1 MNHRIHRRE
10 FFKRVS
16 ALSIAV
22 TGLGGAASFA
32 EIAPVKRTGTPRFKL
47 SLNAYS
53 CDRDLDTRKARREDG
68 IDLMWLANFCAENN
82 FDALDAPGYYFPGY
96 YDRKVPDDSVLFAL
110 KRRAFHLGLAISGT
124 GVSNC
129 FTTADKAARAKDT
142 YWVKQWVDVAAKLGA
157 PVLRIFA
164 DTQTDKKT
172 WDMVSDGA
180 KRADV
185 EDWIAAEIRGC
196 ADYAAKQGV
205 VIGVQN
211 HGDFIK
217 TGDEMI
223 SLLKK
228 VDSPSC
234 GALLDTGSFKADDP
248 YAEVT
253 KVAPYAVSWQIKQS
267 AFGAGKDAAK
277 TPPDH
282 LKKLFAIVRGC
293 GYRGYL
299 PIETLAPEDGGAYDP
314 KTLVPK
320 FLAEVR
326 TTIVETE
333 GK

>member
-53 CDRDLDTRKARREDG
+53 FDRDLDTRKPRREDG

-110 KRRAFHLGLAISGT
+110 KRRAFDLGLAISGT

-142 YWVKQWVDVAAKLGA
+142 DWVKQWVDVAAKLGA

-164 DTQTDKKT
+164 DTQTDKKMGRNAPT
-172 WDMVSDGA
+172 W
-180 KRADV
+180 K
-185 EDWIAAEIRGC
+185 
-196 ADYAAKQGV
+196 
-205 VIGVQN
+205 IG
-211 HGDFIK
+211 
-217 TGDEMI
+217 
-223 SLLKK
+223 SLRKSA
-228 VDSPSC
+228 VAQTTRRS
-234 GALLDTGSFKADDP
+234 KA
-248 YAEVT
+248 
-253 KVAPYAVSWQIKQS
+253 W
-267 AFGAGKDAAK
+267 
-277 TPPDH
+277 
-282 LKKLFAIVRGC
+282 
-293 GYRGYL
+293 
-299 PIETLAPEDGGAYDP
+299 
-314 KTLVPK
+314 
-320 FLAEVR
+320 
-326 TTIVETE
+326 
-333 GK
+333 